1 MATGSV
7 VSRIREGMEVRTSDN
22 VGLGKISQVWIGS
35 DPASSSERC
44 DEELC
49 SRLEVHHRG
58 ERFYIPYSAIADV
71 NNRTVHLNVNEA
83 DADEH
88 DWTRRPSWISA
99 ESAMGPLGRTG
110 PLHT

>member
-1 MATGSV
+1 MATGNLV
-7 VSRIREGMEVRTSDN
+7 ARIREGMEVRTSDN
-22 VGLGKISQVWIGS
+22 VRLGKIAQVWIGS

-44 DEELC
+44 DEEIC

-71 NNRTVHLNVNEA
+71 DNKTVRLNVDA
-83 DADEH
+83 AAADEH
-88 DWTRRPSWISA
+88 YWTRRPSWIPA
-99 ESAMGPLGRTG
+99 AAVLEPLGRTD